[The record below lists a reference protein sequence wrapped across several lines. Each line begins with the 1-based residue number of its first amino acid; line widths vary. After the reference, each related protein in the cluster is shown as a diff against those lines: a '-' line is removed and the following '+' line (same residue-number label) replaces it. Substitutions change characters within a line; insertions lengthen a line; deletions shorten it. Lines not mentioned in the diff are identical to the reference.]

1 MIRSASTS
9 RITTEEPTSD
19 EITSLTALLTARG
32 EDIIDCLEKEIA
44 AKATEPASDELVLIT
59 TLRAQLTA
67 RGEQI
72 IGLMQKSKEYVE
84 REIAAKATVGDLRKV
99 LLNCS
104 KELKQ
109 VMLTNIDLIKMNQ
122 LLKSEVEL
130 LRKHLKMTKK
140 GEFVELLGPSNA

>member
-1 MIRSASTS
+1 MIRSGSKS
-9 RITTEEPTSD
+9 SITTKEPTSD
-19 EITSLTALLTARG
+19 EITSLTAVLTARG
-32 EDIIDCLEKEIA
+32 KEIIDCLERKVA
-44 AKATEPASDELVLIT
+44 GKATEPVSDELILIT

-72 IGLMQKSKEYVE
+72 IGLMQKSKEYLE
-84 REIAAKATVGDLRKV
+84 REIAAKSTVSDLRKE

-109 VMLTNIDLIKMNQ
+109 VMLTNIDLIQKNQ

-130 LRKHLKMTKK
+130 LRKDLNMTKK
-140 GEFVELLGPSNA
+140 GEFVELPGPSDA